1 MLIAVTPFLRMGV
14 KMHYSHLNGCNSRM
28 LWNIQYTQVWSC
40 FKENTQQIIAE
51 VKTLQKIKV

>member
-1 MLIAVTPFLRMGV
+1 MLLAVTPFLRMGV

-40 FKENTQQIIAE
+40 FKENTQQIIE
-51 VKTLQKIKV
+51 KHLKKMKV